1 MVTAQTSIREICHL
15 MRRAGFGVNY
25 KKLPQLSIKTYEE
38 IVDDLIN
45 FGSESRFDDHLIRRY
60 FLELN
65 NSDTV
70 NAWRGEWIY
79 RMVNSK
85 RPLEEKMALFWHH
98 LFATSVGK
106 SEHGP
111 SSVIQIETFRTLALA
126 KFEDILIAVARDPA
140 MLFWLDNNENH
151 LGEPNENWGREL
163 LELFSMGV
171 GNYTE
176 DDIKQASRAFTGWT
190 FTQPLPL
197 DPYGRYDS
205 DFHYNPEDH
214 DNELKSFLGHTGNLN
229 GEDIIR
235 IIVKQNATATFIAR
249 HLYNFFIADEPQ
261 VPSWNITPP
270 KDQEAIDFLVECFLT
285 HKGDMREVMRQ
296 LFLSDFFRSSVATRV
311 KSPAEL
317 VAGVV
322 VTAGTHDFPNS
333 SLPSLGSAAANMGQN
348 LMTPP
353 TVEGWHYG
361 HEWID
366 GGTLNNRVNFAAI
379 HISQA
384 IEMGVF
390 PLEELVDQG
399 TQNNT
404 NDLVEQCLYYLGMT
418 EISDETRHELLDSSD
433 DILNSKQDFKGKI
446 ISIARLIVSTI
457 DYQFA

>member
-1 MVTAQTSIREICHL
+1 MATTQTSTKEICHL

-25 KKLPQLSIKTYEE
+25 KKLPQLTAKTYEE

-45 FGSESRFDDHLIRRY
+45 FECEARFDDHIIRRY

-111 SSVIQIETFRTLALA
+111 SSVIQIETFRSLALA

-197 DPYGRYDS
+197 DPYGRYSS
-205 DFHYNPEDH
+205 DFYYNSDDH
-214 DNELKSFLGHTGNLN
+214 DNESKSFLGHTGNLD
-229 GEDIIR
+229 GEDIIQ
-235 IIVKQNATATFIAR
+235 IIVK
-249 HLYNFFIADEPQ
+249 
-261 VPSWNITPP
+261 V
-270 KDQEAIDFLVECFLT
+270 
-285 HKGDMREVMRQ
+285 
-296 LFLSDFFRSSVATRV
+296 
-311 KSPAEL
+311 
-317 VAGVV
+317 
-322 VTAGTHDFPNS
+322 
-333 SLPSLGSAAANMGQN
+333 
-348 LMTPP
+348 
-353 TVEGWHYG
+353 
-361 HEWID
+361 
-366 GGTLNNRVNFAAI
+366 
-379 HISQA
+379 
-384 IEMGVF
+384 
-390 PLEELVDQG
+390 
-399 TQNNT
+399 
-404 NDLVEQCLYYLGMT
+404 
-418 EISDETRHELLDSSD
+418 LL
-433 DILNSKQDFKGKI
+433 IM
-446 ISIARLIVSTI
+446 SI
-457 DYQFA
+457 Y

>member
-1 MVTAQTSIREICHL
+1 
-15 MRRAGFGVNY
+15 MRRAGFGINY
-25 KKLPQLSIKTYEE
+25 KELPHLSAKTYEE
-38 IVDDLIN
+38 IVEDLAHPER
-45 FGSESRFDDHLIRRY
+45 FPVFDDHLIRRY

-85 RPLEEKMALFWHH
+85 RPLEEKMSLFWHH

-111 SSVIQIETFRTLALA
+111 SAVVQIETFRRLALG
-126 KFEDILIAVARDPA
+126 KFEDILNAVARDPA

-151 LGEPNENWGREL
+151 LREPNENWGREL

-197 DPYGRYDS
+197 DPYGRYGS
-205 DFHYNPEDH
+205 EFHYDPDDH
-214 DNELKSFLGHTGNLN
+214 DNELKSFLGHAGNLN

-235 IIVKQNATATFIAR
+235 IIVKQSATATFVAR
-249 HLYNFFIADEPQ
+249 HIYNFFVADEPQ
-261 VPSWNITPP
+261 VPTWNIIPP
-270 KDQEAIDFLVECFLT
+270 KDQDAIDFLVECFLT
-285 HKGDMREVMRQ
+285 SEGDMREVMKQ
-296 LFLSDFFRSSVATRV
+296 LFLSNFFRSSVGTRV

-317 VAGVV
+317 VSGVV
-322 VTAGTHDFPNS
+322 KTAGTHDFPNPG
-333 SLPSLGSAAANMGQN
+333 SLQSLGVVAANMGQN

-361 HEWID
+361 SEWID
-366 GGTLNNRVNFAAI
+366 GGTLNNRVNFAAT

-384 IEMGVF
+384 IASGVF
-390 PLEELVDQG
+390 PLEDLVDG
-399 TQNNT
+399 SKKL
-404 NDLVEQCLYYLGMT
+404 DAKDIVDQCLYYLGLT
-418 EISDETRHELLDSSD
+418 EISDETRHELFDSAG
-433 DILNSKQDFKGKI
+433 DILQNEQSYKEKI

>member
-1 MVTAQTSIREICHL
+1 MATTQTSTKEICHL

-25 KKLPQLSIKTYEE
+25 KKLPQLTAKTYEE

-45 FGSESRFDDHLIRRY
+45 FECEPRFDDHIIRRY

-111 SSVIQIETFRTLALA
+111 SSVIQIETFRRLALA

-197 DPYGRYDS
+197 DPYGRYSS
-205 DFHYNPEDH
+205 DFYYNSDDH
-214 DNELKSFLGHTGNLN
+214 DNESKSFLGHTGNLD
-229 GEDIIR
+229 GEDIIQ
-235 IIVKQNATATFIAR
+235 IIVKQSATATFIAR
-249 HLYNFFIADEPQ
+249 HLYNFFVADEPQ
-261 VPSWNITPP
+261 VPAWNITPA
-270 KDQEAIDFLVECFLT
+270 KDQDAIDFLVECFLT
-285 HKGDMREVMRQ
+285 HEGNMREVMRQ
-296 LFLSDFFRSSVATRV
+296 LFLSDFFRSSVSTRV

-361 HEWID
+361 SEWID
-366 GGTLNNRVNFAAI
+366 GGTLNNRVNFAAA

-384 IEMGVF
+384 ISNGVF
-390 PLEELVDQG
+390 PLEELVDEG
-399 TQNNT
+399 TQFT
-404 NDLVEQCLYYLGMT
+404 TKDLVDQCLYYLGLT
-418 EISDETRHELLDSSD
+418 EISDDTRHELLVSSD
-433 DILNSKQDFKGKI
+433 DILETKQDFKEKI